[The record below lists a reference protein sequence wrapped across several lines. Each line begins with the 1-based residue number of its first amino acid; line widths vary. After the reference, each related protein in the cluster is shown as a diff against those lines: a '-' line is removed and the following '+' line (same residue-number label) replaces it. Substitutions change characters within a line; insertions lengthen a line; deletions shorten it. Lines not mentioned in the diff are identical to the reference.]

1 MKVVQKNT
9 NMVWQDKD
17 YEYVT
22 GAGETSSSDL
32 RLLFIKHDLSWRGLA
47 MSRLL
52 SVRNLPAV
60 FVTDREMHR
69 IMFFSFLTI

>member
-1 MKVVQKNT
+1 
-9 NMVWQDKD
+9 MVWQDKD

>member
-60 FVTDREMHR
+60 FVTDREMHC